1 MIGAPFEGSW
11 DAVTDAAY
19 YNGAGSGEL
28 IWLLISIALCIL
40 ACVMGHAHES
50 KINSK

>member
-11 DAVTDAAY
+11 DAVVDAAY
-19 YNGAGSGEL
+19 YNGAGGEL

-40 ACVMGHAHES
+40 ACVVGHRHES
-50 KINSK
+50 KVNSE